1 MHDMN
6 INEIK
11 RKKKTY
17 HNIIQNLYTCTPISH
32 ENKHLTFQN
41 TRLRKLFVFFNRGNI
56 LPRGLKCT
64 DYVVTQHKD

>member
-1 MHDMN
+1 MRDMN

-17 HNIIQNLYTCTPISH
+17 HNIIQNLYTCTQISH

-41 TRLRKLFVFFNRGNI
+41 TRLRKLFVFFNRGI
-56 LPRGLKCT
+56 FYKEG
-64 DYVVTQHKD
+64 